1 MSIVTMK
8 RKTAATIKNDSVGF
22 RNFSLNGTRR
32 SQGYVGQDM
41 RGRSLPKTIMKG
53 NTPKGHGGCCGKYV
67 KGTIVKSIVTLNSPN
82 NPTVVKNSVLGTNG
96 LLMTKYRWIRRPQ
109 PYSTTK
115 PDVSASLIT
124 HTQSMYLANL
134 TKNALAASNNKLC
147 QRFKYTPTKCPRM
160 FRIDENS
167 QVSQITSECV
177 RLTKDVTNYD
187 NTPKNGVAMTEGLY
201 VMQLDKACGAFD
213 DMKYPRRNQGGP
225 LPGN

>member
-82 NPTVVKNSVLGTNG
+82 NPAVVKSSVLGTNG
-96 LLMTKYRWIRRPQ
+96 MLMTKYRWIRRPQ

-115 PDVSASLIT
+115 PDSSASLIT
-124 HTQSMYLANL
+124 HTQGMYVANL
-134 TKNALAASNNKLC
+134 TKNTLAAANNPLC
-147 QRFKYTPTKCPRM
+147 QRFKYTPTKCPKL

-167 QVSQITSECV
+167 QVSQITQECT
-177 RLTKDVTNYD
+177 RLTKDVTNAAA
-187 NTPKNGVAMTEGLY
+187 TPKNGVAMTEGLY
-201 VMQLDKACGAFD
+201 VMQLDQACGAFD